1 MTPSQYDH
9 ISIAA
14 AKTALRVKA
23 QDQRSTIT
31 SAERGAATLAF
42 LRHGLEFIKSLP
54 GDKVSG
60 YHPID
65 EEADCLVLLCALEAA
80 SYTIALPVVIARDE
94 PLVFRVWNSGDPLEM
109 GGYGIQIPKT
119 SAPVV
124 VPDIVL
130 VPLLAFDAQ
139 GFRLGYG
146 GGYYDRVLRAM
157 RHRSTVIAIGIA
169 FGAQEVDAVPHE
181 KTDEP
186 LDWILTEKGPFQC
199 VREK

>member
-31 SAERGAATLAF
+31 PARRDAAKVAF
-42 LRHGLEFIKSLP
+42 LNYGLDFIKTLP
-54 GDKVSG
+54 GEKVSG

-80 SYTIALPVVIARDE
+80 GYTIALPVVIDRDK
-94 PLVFRVWNSGDPLEM
+94 PLVFRTWNSGDPLEM
-109 GGYGIQIPKT
+109 GGYGIQIPLA
-119 SAPVV
+119 SASVCM
-124 VPDIVL
+124 PDIVL

-139 GFRLGYG
+139 GYRLGYG
-146 GGYYDRVLRAM
+146 GGYYDRVLRAL
-157 RHRSTVIAIGIA
+157 RHRSTVTAIGIA
-169 FGAQEVDAVPHE
+169 FSEQEVDAVPHE

-199 VREK
+199 SRET